1 MSAEHLA
8 GPYRKPVKPPPP
20 AGDRRA
26 RHVIELEL
34 EEGERL
40 LWAGQPPQGV
50 RFSLLDIALIP
61 FSLVWG
67 GFAITWEVLA
77 IVSGAPFFL
86 ALFGVPFVVVGLH
99 LMVGRF
105 FTDARER
112 ARTFYGVTDRRA
124 IIVTNTPERRVQALD
139 LEGQEGIGLRESSNG
154 SGSIA
159 FGGPALTP
167 APGGGWKA
175 SRPGKVLLPSFEKIA
190 DARAVYQIL
199 KDARDDLRERRRKA
213 EEPLRVE
220 AAIANEEEEES
231 DDEESRVDRVSRA

>member
-8 GPYRKPVKPPPP
+8 GPYRAPVKPPPP
-20 AGDRRA
+20 AGERRA
-26 RHVIELEL
+26 RRVIELEL

-50 RFSLLDIALIP
+50 RFSLLDIFLIP

-67 GFAITWEVLA
+67 GFAIAWEVLA
-77 IVSGAPFFL
+77 IVSGAPFFF

-105 FTDARER
+105 FTDARAR

-139 LEGQEGIGLRESSNG
+139 LEGLEAITLREESKG
-154 SGSIA
+154 SGSIE
-159 FGGPALTP
+159 FGRPMLTP

-175 SRPGKVLLPSFEKIA
+175 SIPGKEPLPSFEKIA
-190 DARAVYQIL
+190 DAHAVYQIL
-199 KDARDDLRERRRKA
+199 KDAQVDLRERRRKA

-220 AAIANEEEEES
+220 TAIVNEEEEEYN
-231 DDEESRVDRVSRA
+231 DEESRLDRVPRA